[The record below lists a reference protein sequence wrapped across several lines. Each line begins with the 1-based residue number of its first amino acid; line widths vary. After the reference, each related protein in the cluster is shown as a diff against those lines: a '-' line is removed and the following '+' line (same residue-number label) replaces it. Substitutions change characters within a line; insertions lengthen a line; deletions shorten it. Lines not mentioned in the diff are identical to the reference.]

1 MSAVRTPY
9 IRGGKVGSVGGG
21 GFSTQ
26 HKGLFLLAAVL
37 IGPAALKR
45 LYDTPAEKVDLSA
58 WKMVSHYDT
67 PAIERRDSVVRV
79 EFCAS

>member
-1 MSAVRTPY
+1 MSAAARPY
-9 IRGGKVGSVGGG
+9 VRGGKVGSQVAG
-21 GFSTQ
+21 GFSNQ
-26 HKGLFLLAAVL
+26 QKGLAVLAALLV
-37 IGPAALKR
+37 GPALLKR